1 MLARFSNGNALVAN
15 VSSQRCSPGHEG
27 FACQPRCHI
36 TLRCICHER
45 ISLRRPFQYA
55 STHSPSLFIIP
66 PFLSRDPLL
75 WDVFDIDQPS
85 FHRLISTVPGT
96 NERKAR
102 GGKRGARRKATMNVT
117 NRVWKFWRPN
127 FFLFFFSLSLLA
139 LLLCSILLNYR
150 VPTKIKLANCPF
162 IRRARTLLK
171 YSCGSNNKPARC
183 VPPGNLAECIRSID
197 YPG

>member
-1 MLARFSNGNALVAN
+1 MCSHASRTETH
-15 VSSQRCSPGHEG
+15 SSRMS
-27 FACQPRCHI
+27 
-36 TLRCICHER
+36 LRCRAHGTRKVCVPATLSYYTSLAVFVTSTCIVTSPFSICVDPL
-45 ISLRRPFQYA
+45 S
-55 STHSPSLFIIP
+55 FIIHYSAVFIARSVIMGCVRYRSAEFP
-66 PFLSRDPLL
+66 PTY
-75 WDVFDIDQPS
+75 
-85 FHRLISTVPGT
+85 FHRAG
-96 NERKAR
+96 NKRKERR

-127 FFLFFFSLSLLA
+127 FFLFFFFLA